1 MNFRR
6 RQLIHWAAGAAVL
19 PFVSRRGRAG
29 NYPSHAVRVIVGL
42 PAGNSPDI
50 VARVM
55 AQALS
60 ERLGQ
65 PFVVENRPGAATSIA
80 TEVVVRAAADGYTLL
95 LALAG
100 NAVNQS
106 VYKTL
111 NYDFIR
117 DIAPVA
123 SIGGIPLAMV
133 VNPAVPAKS
142 VPEFIAYAKA
152 NPGKLLMASSGNGS
166 LPHIFGALFAMMA
179 GIDLVHVPYKESVFP
194 DLLGGQVQLA
204 FEPVPA
210 VVGYIS
216 ADKLR
221 PLAVT
226 TKERLRILPNVP
238 AVGEFLPGYEGSG
251 WIGLGA
257 PRNTP
262 NDILETLNAAV
273 TAALADA
280 KLQAK
285 LADLG
290 VVPTAM
296 TTAEFKD
303 FTVAETAKWAKVVA
317 FAHITAE

>member
-1 MNFRR
+1 MMLRR
-6 RQLIHWAAGAAVL
+6 RQLIRLATGAVAL
-19 PFVSRRGRAG
+19 PFASRLGLADG
-29 NYPSHAVRVIVGL
+29 YPSRAVRVIVGL

-55 AQALS
+55 AQRLS

-80 TEVVVRAAADGYTLL
+80 TEIVVRAAADGYTLL

-100 NAVNQS
+100 NTVNQS
-106 VYKTL
+106 VYKNL
-111 NYDFIR
+111 NYDFSR
-117 DIAPVA
+117 DIVPVA

-133 VNPAVPAKS
+133 VNPAVPATS

-204 FEPVPA
+204 FEPAPA
-210 VVGYIS
+210 VVGYIN

-238 AVGEFLPGYEGSG
+238 TVGEFLPGYEGSG

-262 NDILETLNAAV
+262 NDVIEKLNAAV
-273 TAALADA
+273 NAGLADTT
-280 KLQAK
+280 LEAK
-285 LADLG
+285 LAGLG
-290 VVPTAM
+290 VVPIPMTA
-296 TTAEFKD
+296 AEFKD
-303 FTVAETAKWAKVVA
+303 YTVAETAKWAKVVA